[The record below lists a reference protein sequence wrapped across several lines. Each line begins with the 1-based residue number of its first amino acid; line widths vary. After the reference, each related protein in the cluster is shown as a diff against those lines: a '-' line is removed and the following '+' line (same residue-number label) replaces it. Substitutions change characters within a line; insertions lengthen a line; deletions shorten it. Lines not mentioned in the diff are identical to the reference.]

1 MIQIAMPKVEW
12 SGSRIAAL
20 DGGILNSAERRTG
33 KMSS

>member
-12 SGSRIAAL
+12 SGPRPATL
-20 DGGILNSAERRTG
+20 DGGILTSAERRTG